1 MTSLLDVNVLIAL
14 AWPRHVHHVAA
25 ARWFDRAH
33 PQGWATTPLTESG
46 FIRVSS
52 NPRVFPNGASPAQAA
67 AVLLRA
73 RNVDG
78 HVFWP
83 DSTSMCGSIDL
94 LEQHVHGSGVVT
106 DAHLAL
112 IAARNDGVLVTFD
125 GRAAM
130 LARELGAQAQLL
142 EA

>member
-33 PQGWATTPLTESG
+33 PQGWATTPVTESG

-52 NPRVFPNGASPAQAA
+52 NPRVFPDGASPAQAA
-67 AVLLRA
+67 EVLSRA
-73 RNVDG
+73 RAVVG

-83 DSTSMCGSIDL
+83 DNTSLTDSVDL
-94 LEQHVHGSGVVT
+94 LEQHVHRSGAVT
-106 DAHLAL
+106 DAHLAM
-112 IAARNDGVLVTFD
+112 IAAGNDGVLVTFD

>member
-1 MTSLLDVNVLIAL
+1 MASLLDVNVLIAL

-25 ARWFDRAH
+25 TTWFVQMH
-33 PQGWATTPLTESG
+33 TQGWATTPLTESG

-52 NPRVFPNGASPAQAA
+52 NPRVFPNGSSPAQAA

-73 RNVDG
+73 RAVVG

-83 DSTSMCGSIDL
+83 DNTSLTDSIDL
-94 LEQHVHGSGVVT
+94 LDQHVHRSGAVT
-106 DAHLAL
+106 DAHLAM
-112 IAARNDGVLVTFD
+112 IAAGNDGVLVTFD
-125 GRAAM
+125 AKAAM
-130 LARELGAQAQLL
+130 LAQDVGARALLL